1 MGHAHRPYRRRH
13 PPRQAALRRPRPG
26 LPPDPRPH
34 TPVPPRPHPTA
45 PPQPHAAAPPPLPP
59 PLPPAP
65 PPRRPPPRPPPPPPP
80 DPHPPPHAAPDA
92 TPPPHPSFTPH
103 SHPGGTSQSHPGFTP
118 LVVDPGREVVL
129 GVIGQWW
136 RLGKSQDVPVDS
148 LATFETFDRPGFAKG
163 TFAFSLEEERGRIRL
178 TTETRVATTSPDAL
192 RAFRPYW
199 IVIRPGSGLIRHLIL
214 RTVRSRAQ
222 HP

>member
-1 MGHAHRPYRRRH
+1 MVTSAER
-13 PPRQAALRRPRPG
+13 LIPRPDMSERHTILIDASRERVWDTLTG
-26 LPPDPRPH
+26 LTGADIPLAKPLFAARALASRLIHGRTPQSHPDH
-34 TPVPPRPHPTA
+34 T
-45 PPQPHAAAPPPLPP
+45 PQPHPG
-59 PLPPAP
+59 
-65 PPRRPPPRPPPPPPP
+65 
-80 DPHPPPHAAPDA
+80 H
-92 TPPPHPSFTPH
+92 TPQP
-103 SHPGGTSQSHPGFTP
+103 HPGGTSRSHSGFTP
-118 LVVDPGREVVL
+118 LVVDPGRELVL
-129 GVIGQWW
+129 GLIGQWW

-148 LATFETFDRPGFAKG
+148 LTTFETFDRPGFAKG

>member
-1 MGHAHRPYRRRH
+1 MVTSAER
-13 PPRQAALRRPRPG
+13 LIPRPDMSERHTILIDASRERVWDTLTG
-26 LPPDPRPH
+26 LTGADIPLAKPLFAARALASRLIHGRTPQSHPDH
-34 TPVPPRPHPTA
+34 T
-45 PPQPHAAAPPPLPP
+45 PQPHPG
-59 PLPPAP
+59 
-65 PPRRPPPRPPPPPPP
+65 
-80 DPHPPPHAAPDA
+80 H
-92 TPPPHPSFTPH
+92 TPQP
-103 SHPGGTSQSHPGFTP
+103 HPGGTSRSHSGFTP
-118 LVVDPGREVVL
+118 LVVDPGRELVL
-129 GVIGQWW
+129 GLIGQWW

-163 TFAFSLEEERGRIRL
+163 TFAFSLEEEHGRIRL